1 MREQLQGQCDGR
13 ERGHTACGAPSVF
26 SIMRFDPR
34 AVAGQH
40 RHGDSTFPLV
50 LVAEEPL
57 STQDLQ
63 AQSAALMQQLA
74 THGAIL
80 FRSCGVM
87 DTQAFDDFVAG
98 FALPNFPYD
107 ESLSNAVR
115 HNRTPRVFTANEA
128 PQDVEIFLHH
138 EMAQT
143 PYFPSHLF
151 FFCEQAAAAGGAT
164 PLCRSDVLLET
175 LTQHL
180 PDFVG
185 RCRALGARYS
195 LTMPAEAD
203 TTSGQGRS
211 WRQTLNVD
219 TKEAAEARL
228 AALEYDWQWLPHD
241 AIRTT
246 TPTLSLIRHAPSGSE
261 VFFNQLI
268 AAFCGWQD
276 QRNEG
281 TRSVTYGD
289 GSAFDDADVQ
299 SAVELAYDLV
309 FDLPWESG
317 DVALID
323 NYQVMHGRRPFSGQR
338 SVLASLCLDSASA

>member
-1 MREQLQGQCDGR
+1 
-13 ERGHTACGAPSVF
+13 
-26 SIMRFDPR
+26 
-34 AVAGQH
+34 
-40 RHGDSTFPLV
+40 
-50 LVAEEPL
+50 
-57 STQDLQ
+57 
-63 AQSAALMQQLA
+63 
-74 THGAIL
+74 
-80 FRSCGVM
+80 
-87 DTQAFDDFVAG
+87 
-98 FALPNFPYD
+98 
-107 ESLSNAVR
+107 VR

-151 FFCEQAAAAGGAT
+151 FHCEQAAAVGGAT
-164 PLCRSDVLLET
+164 PLCRSDVLLEK

-180 PDFVG
+180 PEFVA
-185 RCRALGARYS
+185 RCRAHGARYS
-195 LTMPAEAD
+195 LTMPAAAD
-203 TTSGQGRS
+203 ATSGQGRS

-219 TKEAAEARL
+219 AKDAAEARL
-228 AALEYDWQWLPHD
+228 AALEYDWQWLPD
-241 AIRTT
+241 DTIRTT
-246 TPTLSLIRHAPSGSE
+246 TPALSLIRHAPSGNE

-299 SAVELAYDLV
+299 SAVEIAYDLV

-323 NYQVMHGRRPFSGQR
+323 NYQVMHGRRSFSGQR
-338 SVLASLCLDSASA
+338 SVLASLCLQSATV

>member
-1 MREQLQGQCDGR
+1 M
-13 ERGHTACGAPSVF
+13 
-26 SIMRFDPR
+26 MRFEAQP
-34 AVAGQH
+34 VIGQQ
-40 RHGDSTFPLV
+40 RHGDMAFPLA
-50 LVAEEPL
+50 LIAERPM
-57 STQDLQ
+57 SQQ
-63 AQSAALMQQLA
+63 VSRAQSAVLMEQLA

-80 FRSCGVM
+80 FRGCGVT
-87 DTQAFDDFVAG
+87 DAQAFDDFVAG
-98 FALPNFPYD
+98 FGLPNFPYK

-128 PQDVEIFLHH
+128 PRNVEIFLHH

-151 FFCEQAAAAGGAT
+151 FFCEQAAASGGAT
-164 PLCRSDVLLET
+164 PLCRSDALLKQLED
-175 LTQHL
+175 QL
-180 PDFVG
+180 PDFVR
-185 RCRALGARYS
+185 RCRERGARYS

-203 TTSGQGRS
+203 ATSGQGRS

-228 AALEYDWQWLPHD
+228 AALEYDWQWLPDD

-246 TPTLSLIRHAPSGSE
+246 TPALPLIRRAPSGNE

-276 QRNEG
+276 QRNLG

-299 SAVELAYDLV
+299 AAVKIAYELV
-309 FDLPWESG
+309 FDLSWESG

-323 NYQVMHGRRPFSGQR
+323 NDQVMHGRRPFSGQR
-338 SVLASLCLDSASA
+338 SVLASLCLDSVV

>member
-1 MREQLQGQCDGR
+1 M
-13 ERGHTACGAPSVF
+13 
-26 SIMRFDPR
+26 MRFESQ
-34 AVAGQH
+34 AVTAQQH
-40 RHGDSTFPLV
+40 HGDLEFPLV
-50 LVAEEPL
+50 LVAEGPMSQQGL
-57 STQDLQ
+57 HS
-63 AQSAALMQQLA
+63 QSAALMKQLA

-80 FRSCGVM
+80 FRGCGVT
-87 DTQAFDDFVAG
+87 DAQAFDDFVTG
-98 FALPNFPYD
+98 FGLPNFPYD

-143 PYFPSHLF
+143 PYFPSQLF
-151 FFCEQAAAAGGAT
+151 FHCEQAAASGGAT

-175 LTQHL
+175 LTRQL
-180 PDFVG
+180 PEFVA
-185 RCRALGARYS
+185 RCRAHGARYS

-203 TTSGQGRS
+203 VTSGQGRS

-228 AALEYDWQWLPHD
+228 AALEYDWNWLPDH

-246 TPTLSLIRHAPSGSE
+246 TPALSLIRHAPSGNE

-281 TRSVTYGD
+281 ARSVTYGD
-289 GSAFDDADVQ
+289 GSTFDDADVQ
-299 SAVELAYDLV
+299 SAVEIAYDLV

-323 NYQVMHGRRPFSGQR
+323 NYQVMHGRRPFSGRR
-338 SVLASLCLDSASA
+338 SVLASLCLDSVSA

>member
-1 MREQLQGQCDGR
+1 
-13 ERGHTACGAPSVF
+13 
-26 SIMRFDPR
+26 MRFEPQP
-34 AVAGQH
+34 VTGQQ
-40 RHGDSTFPLV
+40 RHGDSEFPLV
-50 LVAEEPL
+50 LVAEGAV
-57 STQDLQ
+57 SHRDVH
-63 AQSAALMQQLA
+63 AQSAALMEQLA

-80 FRSCGVM
+80 FRGCGVA
-87 DTQAFDDFVAG
+87 DAQAFDDFVAG
-98 FALPNFPYD
+98 FDLPNFPYN

-128 PQDVEIFLHH
+128 PRDVEIFLHH

-164 PLCRSDVLLET
+164 PLCRSDVLLKKLSE
-175 LTQHL
+175 QL
-180 PDFVG
+180 PDFVA
-185 RCRALGARYS
+185 RCRAHGARYS

-203 TTSGQGRS
+203 ATSGQGRS
-211 WRQTLNVD
+211 WRQTLAVD
-219 TKEAAEARL
+219 TKEAAEVRL
-228 AALEYDWQWLPHD
+228 ASLEYDWKWLPD
-241 AIRTT
+241 GAIRTT
-246 TPTLSLIRHAPSGSE
+246 TPALSLIRNAPSGNE

-276 QRNEG
+276 QRNER

-299 SAVELAYDLV
+299 AAVEIAYDLV

-323 NYQVMHGRRPFSGQR
+323 NHQVMHGRRPFSGQR
-338 SVLASLCLDSASA
+338 SVLASLCLDSEV

>member
-1 MREQLQGQCDGR
+1 MLRFQPQPVTGQQRHAD
-13 ERGHTACGAPSVF
+13 
-26 SIMRFDPR
+26 
-34 AVAGQH
+34 AV
-40 RHGDSTFPLV
+40 FPLV
-50 LVAEEPL
+50 FEGDGPV
-57 STQDLQ
+57 SQQDLR
-63 AQSAALMQQLA
+63 AQSAMLMEQLA

-80 FRSCGVM
+80 FRDCGVT
-87 DTQAFDDFVAG
+87 DAQAFDDFVAG
-98 FALPNFPYD
+98 FGLPNFPYG

-151 FFCEQAAAAGGAT
+151 FHCEQAAAAGGAT
-164 PLCRSDVLLET
+164 PLCRSDVLLEK

-180 PDFVG
+180 PEFVA
-185 RCRALGARYS
+185 RCRAQGARYS

-203 TTSGQGRS
+203 ATSGQGRS

-219 TKEAAEARL
+219 AKEAAESRL
-228 AALEYDWQWLPHD
+228 AALEYDWQWLPDD

-246 TPTLSLIRHAPSGSE
+246 TPALSLIRHAPSGNE

-299 SAVELAYDLV
+299 SAVEIAYDLV

-338 SVLASLCLDSASA
+338 SVLASLCLYSATV

>member
-1 MREQLQGQCDGR
+1 M
-13 ERGHTACGAPSVF
+13 
-26 SIMRFDPR
+26 MRFASQ
-34 AVAGQH
+34 AVTAQQH
-40 RHGDSTFPLV
+40 HGDLAFPLV
-50 LVAEEPL
+50 LAADGPM
-57 STQDLQ
+57 SQQDLL
-63 AQSAALMQQLA
+63 AQSAVLMEQVA

-80 FRSCGVM
+80 FRGGGVA
-87 DTQAFDDFVAG
+87 DAQAFNDFVAG
-98 FALPNFPYD
+98 FGLPNFAYD

-151 FFCEQAAAAGGAT
+151 FYCEQAAVAGGAT
-164 PLCRSDVLLET
+164 PICRSDVLLNQ

-180 PDFVG
+180 PEFVA
-185 RCRALGARYS
+185 RCRAHGARYS
-195 LTMPAEAD
+195 LTIPAEAD
-203 TTSGQGRS
+203 ATSGQGRS
-211 WRQTLNVD
+211 WRQTLNVES
-219 TKEAAEARL
+219 KEAAEARL
-228 AALEYDWQWLPHD
+228 AALEYDWQWLPDD

-246 TPTLSLIRHAPSGSE
+246 TPALPLIRHAPSGNE

-281 TRSVTYGD
+281 TRSVNYGD

-299 SAVELAYDLV
+299 SAVEIAYELV

-338 SVLASLCLDSASA
+338 SVLASLCLDPASA

>member
-1 MREQLQGQCDGR
+1 M
-13 ERGHTACGAPSVF
+13 
-26 SIMRFDPR
+26 MRFESQ
-34 AVAGQH
+34 AVTGQQ
-40 RHGDSTFPLV
+40 RHDDSAFPLV
-50 LVAEEPL
+50 LVAEGAV
-57 STQDLQ
+57 SQQDLC
-63 AQSAALMQQLA
+63 AQSAALMEQLA

-80 FRSCGVM
+80 FRGCGVT
-87 DTQAFDDFVAG
+87 DAQAFDDFVAG
-98 FALPNFPYD
+98 FDLPNFPYD

-128 PQDVEIFLHH
+128 PRGVEIFLHH

-164 PLCRSDVLLET
+164 PLCRSDVLLKK
-175 LTQHL
+175 LTQQL
-180 PDFVG
+180 PEFVA
-185 RCRALGARYS
+185 RCRAHGARYS

-203 TTSGQGRS
+203 ATSGQGRS

-228 AALEYDWQWLPHD
+228 KALEYDWQWLPDD

-246 TPTLSLIRHAPSGSE
+246 TPALSLIRDAPSGSE

-299 SAVELAYDLV
+299 SAVEIAYDLV

-338 SVLASLCLDSASA
+338 SVLASLCLDSAPA

>member
-1 MREQLQGQCDGR
+1 MLRLQPQLVSSQQ
-13 ERGHTACGAPSVF
+13 HCGDLV
-26 SIMRFDPR
+26 
-34 AVAGQH
+34 
-40 RHGDSTFPLV
+40 FPLV
-50 LVAEEPL
+50 LAADGPM
-57 STQDLQ
+57 SQQDLR
-63 AQSAALMQQLA
+63 AQSAMLMEQLG
-74 THGAIL
+74 THGAIV
-80 FRSCGVM
+80 FRGCEVM
-87 DTQAFDDFVAG
+87 DAQAFDDFVAG
-98 FALPNFPYD
+98 FGLPNFPYD

-151 FFCEQAAAAGGAT
+151 FYCEQAAALGGAT
-164 PLCRSDVLLET
+164 PLCRSDVLLEK
-175 LTQHL
+175 LTQQL
-180 PDFVG
+180 PKFVA
-185 RCRALGARYS
+185 RCRAHGARYS

-203 TTSGQGRS
+203 ATSGQGRS

-219 TKEAAEARL
+219 AKEAAEARL
-228 AALEYDWQWLPHD
+228 TALEYSWQWMPDD

-246 TPTLSLIRHAPSGSE
+246 TPPLSLIRHAPSGNE

-289 GSAFDDADVQ
+289 GLAFDDADVQ
-299 SAVELAYDLV
+299 SAIEIAYDLV

-338 SVLASLCLDSASA
+338 SVLASLCLDSASARR

>member
-1 MREQLQGQCDGR
+1 VTGQ
-13 ERGHTACGAPSVF
+13 
-26 SIMRFDPR
+26 
-34 AVAGQH
+34 Q
-40 RHGDSTFPLV
+40 RHGDSEFPLV
-50 LVAEEPL
+50 LVAEGAV
-57 STQDLQ
+57 SHRDVH
-63 AQSAALMQQLA
+63 AQSAALMEQLA

-80 FRSCGVM
+80 FRGCGVA
-87 DTQAFDDFVAG
+87 DAQAFDDFVAG
-98 FALPNFPYD
+98 FDLPNFPYN

-115 HNRTPRVFTANEA
+115 HNCTPRVFTANEA
-128 PQDVEIFLHH
+128 PRDVEIFLHH

-164 PLCRSDVLLET
+164 PLCRSDVLLKKLSE
-175 LTQHL
+175 QL
-180 PDFVG
+180 PDFVA
-185 RCRALGARYS
+185 RCRAHGARYS

-203 TTSGQGRS
+203 ATSGQGRS
-211 WRQTLNVD
+211 WRQTLAVD
-219 TKEAAEARL
+219 TKEAAEVRL
-228 AALEYDWQWLPHD
+228 ASLEYDWQWLPD
-241 AIRTT
+241 GAIRTT
-246 TPTLSLIRHAPSGSE
+246 TPALSLIRNAPSGNE

-276 QRNEG
+276 QRNER

-299 SAVELAYDLV
+299 AAVEIAYDLV

-323 NYQVMHGRRPFSGQR
+323 NHQVMHGRRPFSGQR
-338 SVLASLCLDSASA
+338 SVLASLCLQSATV

>member
-1 MREQLQGQCDGR
+1 MTNQPFLQ
-13 ERGHTACGAPSVF
+13 EVEN
-26 SIMRFDPR
+26 
-34 AVAGQH
+34 
-40 RHGDSTFPLV
+40 DSGLNN
-50 LVAEEPL
+50 LK
-57 STQDLQ
+57 STQDWLKENKIFIE
-63 AQSAALMQQLA
+63 LKLEE
-74 THGAIL
+74 HGAII
-80 FRSCGVM
+80 FKDFPVKTAEDFDQFVSTFNY
-87 DTQAFDDFVAG
+87 DTFT
-98 FALPNFPYD
+98 YE

-115 HNRTPRVFTANEA
+115 INKTNKVFTANEA

-143 PYFPSHLF
+143 PYFPSQLF
-151 FFCEQAAAAGGAT
+151 FHCEQAAASGGAT
-164 PLCRSDVLLET
+164 PLCRSDALLET
-175 LTQHL
+175 LTQQL
-180 PDFVG
+180 PEFVA
-185 RCRALGARYS
+185 RCRAHGARYS

-203 TTSGQGRS
+203 VTSGQGRS

-228 AALEYDWQWLPHD
+228 AALEYDWKWLPDD

-246 TPTLSLIRHAPSGSE
+246 TPALSLIRHAPSGNE

-276 QRNEG
+276 PRNEG

-299 SAVELAYDLV
+299 AAVEIAYDLV

-338 SVLASLCLDSASA
+338 SVLASLCLDSATA

>member
-1 MREQLQGQCDGR
+1 M
-13 ERGHTACGAPSVF
+13 
-26 SIMRFDPR
+26 MRFEPQS
-34 AVAGQH
+34 VTGQQ
-40 RHGDSTFPLV
+40 RHGDAEFPLV
-50 LVAEEPL
+50 LVAEGPM
-57 STQDLQ
+57 SQQDLR
-63 AQSAALMQQLA
+63 AQSAALMEQLA

-80 FRSCGVM
+80 FRGCGVT
-87 DTQAFDDFVAG
+87 DAQAFDDFVAG
-98 FALPNFPYD
+98 FDLPNFAYD

-151 FFCEQAAAAGGAT
+151 FFCQQAAAAGGAT
-164 PLCRSDVLLET
+164 PLCRSDVLLEK

-180 PDFVG
+180 PEFVG
-185 RCRALGARYS
+185 RCRAQGARYA

-203 TTSGQGRS
+203 ATSGQGRS

-228 AALEYDWQWLPHD
+228 AALEYDWQWLPDD

-246 TPTLSLIRHAPSGSE
+246 TPALSLIRHAPSGNE

-299 SAVELAYDLV
+299 SAVEIAYDLV

-338 SVLASLCLDSASA
+338 SVLASLCLDSATA

>member
-1 MREQLQGQCDGR
+1 
-13 ERGHTACGAPSVF
+13 
-26 SIMRFDPR
+26 MRFEPLP
-34 AVAGQH
+34 VTGQQ
-40 RHGDSTFPLV
+40 RHGDAAFPLA
-50 LVAEEPL
+50 LLAEGPV
-57 STQDLQ
+57 SHQDLR
-63 AQSAALMQQLA
+63 AQSAGLMEQLA

-80 FRSCGVM
+80 FRGCGVT
-87 DTQAFDDFVAG
+87 DAQAFDDFVAG
-98 FALPNFPYD
+98 FALPNFPYN

-151 FFCEQAAAAGGAT
+151 FHCEQAAAVGGAT
-164 PLCRSDVLLET
+164 PLCRSDVLLEK

-180 PDFVG
+180 PEFVA
-185 RCRALGARYS
+185 RCRAHGARYS
-195 LTMPAEAD
+195 LNMPDEAD
-203 TTSGQGRS
+203 ATSGQGRS

-219 TKEAAEARL
+219 AKEAAEARL
-228 AALEYDWQWLPHD
+228 AALEYDWQWLPD
-241 AIRTT
+241 DTIRTT
-246 TPTLSLIRHAPSGSE
+246 TPALSLIRHAPSGNE

-299 SAVELAYDLV
+299 SAVEIAYDLV
-309 FDLPWESG
+309 FDLPWDSG

-338 SVLASLCLDSASA
+338 SVLASLCLHSASV

>member
-1 MREQLQGQCDGR
+1 M
-13 ERGHTACGAPSVF
+13 
-26 SIMRFDPR
+26 MRFEPQP
-34 AVAGQH
+34 VTGQQ
-40 RHGDSTFPLV
+40 RHGDLEFPLL
-50 LVAEEPL
+50 LVAEGAV
-57 STQDLQ
+57 SHQDVH
-63 AQSAALMQQLA
+63 AQSAALMEQLA
-74 THGAIL
+74 THGVIL
-80 FRSCGVM
+80 FRGCGVT
-87 DTQAFDDFVAG
+87 DVQAFDDFVAG
-98 FALPNFPYD
+98 FNLPNFVYD

-115 HNRTPRVFTANEA
+115 HNRTARVFTANEA

-143 PYFPSHLF
+143 PYYPSHLF
-151 FFCEQAAAAGGAT
+151 FFCEQAAIEGGAT
-164 PLCRSDVLLET
+164 PLCRSDVLLEK

-180 PDFVG
+180 PEFVA
-185 RCRALGARYS
+185 RCRAQGARYS
-195 LTMPAEAD
+195 LTVPAEAD
-203 TTSGQGRS
+203 ATSGQGRS
-211 WRQTLNVD
+211 WRQTLAVD

-228 AALEYDWQWLPHD
+228 ASLEYDWQWLPD
-241 AIRTT
+241 GAIRTT
-246 TPTLSLIRHAPSGSE
+246 TPALSLIRHAPSGNE

-289 GSAFDDADVQ
+289 GSAFDDTDVQ
-299 SAVELAYDLV
+299 LAVELAYDLV

-338 SVLASLCLDSASA
+338 SVLASLCLDSTSA

>member
-1 MREQLQGQCDGR
+1 MI
-13 ERGHTACGAPSVF
+13 TP
-26 SIMRFDPR
+26 
-34 AVAGQH
+34 
-40 RHGDSTFPLV
+40 
-50 LVAEEPL
+50 
-57 STQDLQ
+57 
-63 AQSAALMQQLA
+63 AAFTLA
-74 THGAIL
+74 TRGSLESEQQAHVESLLDDHGFVL
-80 FRSCGVM
+80 FRG
-87 DTQAFDDFVAG
+87 FDIVDHHCFHQVVDSFG
-98 FALPNFPYD
+98 YPNFRYAD
-107 ESLSNAVR
+107 SFSNAVR
-115 HNRTPRVFTANEA
+115 TNRTNRVFTANEA
-128 PQDVEIFLHH
+128 LPSVEIFLHH

-151 FFCEQAAAAGGAT
+151 FHCEQAAAVGGAT
-164 PLCRSDVLLET
+164 PLCRSDVLLEK
-175 LTQHL
+175 LTQQL
-180 PDFVG
+180 PEFVA
-185 RCRALGARYS
+185 RCRAHGARYS

-203 TTSGQGRS
+203 ATSGQGRS

-228 AALEYDWQWLPHD
+228 AALEYDWQWLPDD

-246 TPTLSLIRHAPSGSE
+246 TPALSLIRRAPSGDE

-289 GSAFDDADVQ
+289 GSVFDDADVQ
-299 SAVELAYDLV
+299 SAVEIAYDLA

-323 NYQVMHGRRPFSGQR
+323 NYQVMHGRRPFSGRR
-338 SVLASLCLDSASA
+338 SVLASLCLDAAPA

>member
-1 MREQLQGQCDGR
+1 MLRFQPQPVTGQQRHAD
-13 ERGHTACGAPSVF
+13 
-26 SIMRFDPR
+26 
-34 AVAGQH
+34 AV
-40 RHGDSTFPLV
+40 FPLV
-50 LVAEEPL
+50 LAADGPVSQQDFRAE
-57 STQDLQ
+57 STV
-63 AQSAALMQQLA
+63 LMEQLA
-74 THGAIL
+74 TYGAIL
-80 FRSCGVM
+80 FRGCGVT
-87 DTQAFDDFVAG
+87 DAQAFDDFVAG
-98 FALPNFPYD
+98 FGLSNFPYD

-151 FFCEQAAAAGGAT
+151 FYCEQAAASGGAT
-164 PLCRSDVLLET
+164 PLCRSDVLLEKLT
-175 LTQHL
+175 LYL
-180 PDFVG
+180 PEFVA
-185 RCRALGARYS
+185 RCRAHGARYS

-219 TKEAAEARL
+219 AKEAAETRL
-228 AALEYDWQWLPHD
+228 AALEYEWQWLPDD

-246 TPTLSLIRHAPSGSE
+246 TPALSLIRRAPSGNE

-276 QRNEG
+276 QRNED

-299 SAVELAYDLV
+299 SALEIAYELV
-309 FDLPWESG
+309 FDLHWESG

-338 SVLASLCLDSASA
+338 SVLASLCLSSASV

>member
-1 MREQLQGQCDGR
+1 
-13 ERGHTACGAPSVF
+13 
-26 SIMRFDPR
+26 
-34 AVAGQH
+34 
-40 RHGDSTFPLV
+40 
-50 LVAEEPL
+50 
-57 STQDLQ
+57 
-63 AQSAALMQQLA
+63 
-74 THGAIL
+74 
-80 FRSCGVM
+80 
-87 DTQAFDDFVAG
+87 
-98 FALPNFPYD
+98 
-107 ESLSNAVR
+107 VR

-128 PQDVEIFLHH
+128 PTDVEIFLHH

-151 FFCEQAAAAGGAT
+151 FFCEQAAASGGAT
-164 PLCRSDVLLET
+164 PLCRSDVLLEK

-180 PDFVG
+180 PEFVAS
-185 RCRALGARYS
+185 CRAHGARYS

-203 TTSGQGRS
+203 ATSGQGRS

-228 AALEYDWQWLPHD
+228 ATLEYDWQWLPDD

-246 TPTLSLIRHAPSGSE
+246 TPALSLIRRAPSGNE

-299 SAVELAYDLV
+299 SAVEIAYDLV

-323 NYQVMHGRRPFSGQR
+323 NYRVMHGRRPFSGQR
-338 SVLASLCLDSASA
+338 SVLASLCLDSVSV

>member
-1 MREQLQGQCDGR
+1 MLKLEPQPVSSQ
-13 ERGHTACGAPSVF
+13 
-26 SIMRFDPR
+26 
-34 AVAGQH
+34 QH
-40 RHGDSTFPLV
+40 HGDAAFPLV
-50 LVAEEPL
+50 LVADGPVL
-57 STQDLQ
+57 QQDLR
-63 AQSAALMQQLA
+63 AQSAALMEQLA

-80 FRSCGVM
+80 FRGCGVA
-87 DTQAFDDFVAG
+87 DAQAFDDIVDG
-98 FALPNFPYD
+98 FGLPNFAYD

-115 HNRTPRVFTANEA
+115 HNCTPRVFTANEA
-128 PQDVEIFLHH
+128 PRNVEIFLHH

-151 FFCEQAAAAGGAT
+151 FFCEQAAASGGTT
-164 PLCRSDVLLET
+164 PLCRSDVLLEK
-175 LTQHL
+175 LTMHL
-180 PDFVG
+180 PEFVA
-185 RCRALGARYS
+185 RCRAHGARYS

-203 TTSGQGRS
+203 ATSGQGRS

-219 TKEAAEARL
+219 AREAAEARL
-228 AALEYDWQWLPHD
+228 AALEYDWQWLPDD

-246 TPTLSLIRHAPSGSE
+246 TPALSLIRRAPSGNE

-276 QRNEG
+276 QRNNG
-281 TRSVTYGD
+281 ARSVSYGD

-299 SAVELAYDLV
+299 SAVEIAYDLV

-323 NYQVMHGRRPFSGQR
+323 NYQVMHGRRPFLGQR
-338 SVLASLCLDSASA
+338 RVLASLCLHSASA

>member
-1 MREQLQGQCDGR
+1 M
-13 ERGHTACGAPSVF
+13 
-26 SIMRFDPR
+26 MRFESQ
-34 AVAGQH
+34 AVTAQQH
-40 RHGDSTFPLV
+40 HGDLAFPLV
-50 LVAEEPL
+50 LAADGPM
-57 STQDLQ
+57 SQQDLF
-63 AQSAALMQQLA
+63 AQSVVLMEQVV

-80 FRSCGVM
+80 FCGGGVA
-87 DTQAFDDFVAG
+87 DAQAFDDFVAG
-98 FALPNFPYD
+98 FGLLNFAYD

-151 FFCEQAAAAGGAT
+151 FYCEQAAVAGGAT
-164 PLCRSDVLLET
+164 PICRSDVLLNQ

-180 PDFVG
+180 PEFVA
-185 RCRALGARYS
+185 RCRAHGARYS
-195 LTMPAEAD
+195 LTIPAEAD
-203 TTSGQGRS
+203 ATSGQGRS
-211 WRQTLNVD
+211 WRQTLNVES
-219 TKEAAEARL
+219 KEAAEARL
-228 AALEYDWQWLPHD
+228 AALEYDWQWLPDD

-246 TPTLSLIRHAPSGSE
+246 TPALPLIRHAPSGNE

-281 TRSVTYGD
+281 TRSVNYGD

-299 SAVELAYDLV
+299 SAVEIAYELV

-338 SVLASLCLDSASA
+338 SVLASLCLDPAFA